1 MTLVKI
7 ILEQTVDMSDEE
19 LEERI
24 ANIENGDLYYLL
36 EDHFQDT
43 ELDRIHILK
52 RQGTGFTTVFDS
64 EDE

>member
-19 LEERI
+19 LGERI
-24 ANIENGDLYYLL
+24 ADVESGDLYCLL